1 MIVCEYLFM
10 EFYSHGDDDYL
21 CAWATQVDE
30 MGEQGW
36 EVFDCV
42 RKPDTYGL
50 WTVLLCRPGEEKRS
64 EMNQGLT
71 ED

>member
-1 MIVCEYLFM
+1 MILCEYLFI
-10 EFYSHGDDDYL
+10 YSHGDDDYL
-21 CAWATQVDE
+21 CAWATEADE

-50 WTVLLCRPGEEKRS
+50 WTALFCRPGEEKRS
-64 EMNQGLT
+64 EMSQGLT